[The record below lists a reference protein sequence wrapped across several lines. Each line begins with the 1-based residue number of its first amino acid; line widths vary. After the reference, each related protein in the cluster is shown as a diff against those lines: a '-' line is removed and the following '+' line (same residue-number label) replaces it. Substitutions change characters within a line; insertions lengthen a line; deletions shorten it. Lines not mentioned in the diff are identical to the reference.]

1 MANTLTFCTT
11 LDPDTLEPLEFA
23 VTGSLTLDGEQTPIG
38 LSSTNFDKVFNEL
51 LYWVRLADYS
61 ADVKFTN
68 QMLTF

>member
-1 MANTLTFCTT
+1 MSNTLTFCVTI
-11 LDPDTLEPLEFA
+11 DPDTLDPLEYSL
-23 VTGSLTLDGEQTPIG
+23 TGSLTLDGEETPIG

-51 LYWVRLADYS
+51 IYWVRLADYS